1 MDREAS
7 APSSLRNSRPT
18 TSPHDDSRPMTTIA
32 ADAATIAKCFPDHR
46 PSPATMAI
54 FGAAGDLTKRL
65 IVPALYNLVR
75 AGKLPEGF
83 AIIGID
89 HNDQTTEEWCQ
100 SLTEMMQAFA
110 RAGGRERQGGAID
123 QQAWS
128 WLVRRMHYMRG
139 DFTHPETY
147 RQLGELLTDQ
157 TGRQGGSANALF
169 YLAVGD
175 RFFGPVIDQ
184 LGRAGLVRQS
194 DNAWRRVVI
203 EKPFGHDLA
212 SAEALNAQILKV
224 LSEDQ
229 IYRIDHFLGKE
240 TVQNI
245 QVLRFANG
253 IFEPLWNRD
262 HIDHVEITATE
273 TLGVEGRGRFYEKT
287 GALRDMVPNHLFQLL
302 AMIGMEP
309 PISFDA
315 DAVRAKK
322 TELFQAIHPISPT
335 DAVRGQ
341 YGAGV
346 VLDKKV
352 RDYRHEPDVA
362 PDSSTETYVALK
374 LGIDNWRW
382 AGVPFYL
389 RTGKSLCARNTEV
402 AVQFR
407 QAPYALFRETPVE
420 RLPANIL
427 TLRIQPDE
435 GLSLS
440 FSAKRPGAEIEIDGV
455 DMDFAYRDYFAPL
468 ASVGYETLIY
478 DCLIGDATLF
488 QRADTVEAAWCAVQG
503 LLDAWA
509 RAPADDFPN
518 YAAGSAGPAAADRLL
533 ARDGRAWLPIAPGHP
548 HAGRSA

>member
-1 MDREAS
+1 
-7 APSSLRNSRPT
+7 
-18 TSPHDDSRPMTTIA
+18 
-32 ADAATIAKCFPDHR
+32 
-46 PSPATMAI
+46 
-54 FGAAGDLTKRL
+54 
-65 IVPALYNLVR
+65 
-75 AGKLPEGF
+75 
-83 AIIGID
+83 
-89 HNDQTTEEWCQ
+89 
-100 SLTEMMQAFA
+100 
-110 RAGGRERQGGAID
+110 
-123 QQAWS
+123 
-128 WLVRRMHYMRG
+128 MRG
-139 DFTHPETY
+139 DFNQPDTY
-147 RQLGELLTDQ
+147 SQLGKLLADQ
-157 TGRQGGSANALF
+157 QKRQNGTANVLF
-169 YLAVGD
+169 YLAVAD
-175 RFFGPVIDQ
+175 RFFGPVIEQ
-184 LGRAGLVRQS
+184 LGRAGLTRQS
-194 DNAWRRVVI
+194 DGAWRRVIV
-203 EKPFGHDLA
+203 EKPFGHDFA

-245 QVLRFANG
+245 LVLRFANG

-262 HIDHVEITATE
+262 HVDHIQITAAE
-273 TLGVEGRGRFYEKT
+273 TVGVEARGRFYEQT

-322 TELFQAIHPISPT
+322 TELFQAIHPISPD

-346 VLDKKV
+346 VLGNKV
-352 RDYRHEPDVA
+352 PGYRQEPNVA
-362 PDSSTETYVALK
+362 QDSKTETYVALK

-389 RTGKSLCARNTEV
+389 RTGKHLSARTTEI

-407 QAPYALFRETPVE
+407 QAPYALFRDTPVE

-440 FSAKRPGAEIEIDGV
+440 FSAKRPGPEIEIEGV

-478 DCLIGDATLF
+478 DCMIGDATLF

-509 RAPADDFPN
+509 RTPATDFPN
-518 YAAGSAGPAAADRLL
+518 YSAGSAGPEAADRLL
-533 ARDGRAWLPIAPGHP
+533 ARDKRAWLPITADHT
-548 HAGRSA
+548 HGRHSA